1 MPEYLMHGAH
11 FAKDYVSSYLQN
23 DLPKRVVHYR
33 NGWNISS
40 TELPMP
46 VKFFTH
52 EPLALDAWPTVIT
65 VVISTTRFDRLGFE
79 GPDPLYRVNYSMRT
93 YVWCRAVGPDEATVA
108 RDRLTALVRSALL
121 DYPCLQAVDPRRSF
135 QVMIEESTM
144 REEFSEITLL
154 KGDRV
159 LCGSYIGYDL
169 SINEVVTRQDIG
181 EVSEIEYAISQQPLT
196 DSNLLASTWTDTHT
210 VN

>member
-1 MPEYLMHGAH
+1 
-11 FAKDYVSSYLQN
+11 
-23 DLPKRVVHYR
+23 
-33 NGWNISS
+33 
-40 TELPMP
+40 
-46 VKFFTH
+46 
-52 EPLALDAWPTVIT
+52 
-65 VVISTTRFDRLGFE
+65 
-79 GPDPLYRVNYSMRT
+79 
-93 YVWCRAVGPDEATVA
+93 
-108 RDRLTALVRSALL
+108 
-121 DYPCLQAVDPRRSF
+121 
-135 QVMIEESTM
+135 MIEESTM